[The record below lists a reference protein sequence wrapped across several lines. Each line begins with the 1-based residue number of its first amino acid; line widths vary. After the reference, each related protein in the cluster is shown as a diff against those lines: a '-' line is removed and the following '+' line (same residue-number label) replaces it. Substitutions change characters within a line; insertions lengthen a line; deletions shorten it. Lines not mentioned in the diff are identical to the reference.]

1 MLVFTFYVTCIFS
14 GMIEVGA
21 LLWGIGAGY
30 SVEAAIGLA
39 IAYQIG
45 NILLFFLNRKLR
57 RIQYVFAIIACICAG
72 GVILLQNTV
81 LRYWS
86 AFACFAL
93 LSTIIQTLRS
103 AVKSKEPR
111 WRKRVFRVLGF
122 LISAVMY
129 QYGAYA
135 LAIIAVLTLI
145 LTVCSPK
152 YEDDC
157 WLTKL
162 INGQY
167 GKNRIC
173 LAMTVHQMHYFVYCY
188 CMLLIA
194 LFAYK
199 SPLAASFWFVANW
212 IPYILTEPLVKLTK
226 TKAWLYFLIGGHI
239 LVAGLLIGMYITVE
253 QYSIIAM
260 ILWAFT
266 GFGGGNVFC
275 IKNSLLKYKEYHSQ
289 VWVFSENV
297 GHFLGVVIALVVYHL
312 TQSLSPMMLLG
323 SFFALSTIGLILG
336 TIARAKKNLAHSF

>member
-21 LLWGIGAGY
+21 VLWGIGAGY
-30 SVEAAIGLA
+30 SVEGALGLA
-39 IAYQIG
+39 LAYQIG
-45 NILLFFLNRKLR
+45 NIVLFFLNRKLR
-57 RIQYVFAIIACICAG
+57 QIQHVFAAIACLFAAG
-72 GVILLQNTV
+72 IIWSTDPI
-81 LRYWS
+81 LRYWC

-111 WRKRVFRVLGF
+111 WRKRCFRIAGF

-129 QYGAYA
+129 NYGAYA
-135 LAIIAVLTLI
+135 LAVISVMTLI
-145 LTVCSPK
+145 LTICCPK

-188 CMLLIA
+188 SMLIIS
-194 LFAYK
+194 LFVYDN
-199 SPLAASFWFVANW
+199 PFMASFWFVANW

-226 TKAWLYFLIGGHI
+226 TKAWLHFLIGGHV
-239 LVAGLLIGMYITVE
+239 LVAGLLIGMYITIE
-253 QYSIIAM
+253 QYSLVAM
-260 ILWAFT
+260 ILWMLT

-275 IKNSLLKYKEYHSQ
+275 IKKSLLKHKEYHDQ

-297 GHFLGVVIALVVYHL
+297 GHFFGVVIALLVYHF
-312 TQSLSPMMLLG
+312 TQLLPPVMLIG
-323 SFFALSTIGLILG
+323 AIFAISTIGLILG
-336 TIARAKKNLAHSF
+336 TISEAKKNAPT